1 MGVAPSTPGGGLAEA
16 AANGDVALLK
26 RLVGEGADVKKADK
40 VRERTGEEEERG
52 SERGSERGGGGGE
65 ASKR

>member
-40 VRERTGEEEERG
+40 VRDKGEEEERG
-52 SERGSERGGGGGE
+52 RERGSEWGVGGGE